1 MGVVHLA
8 QTLDGRRV
16 ALKVLRPHIVGDAE
30 ARERLAR
37 EVSSLRRVTS
47 PRVAEILDAD
57 PHGPTPYVVTRYVP
71 GLSLYHHVAEEGP
84 ISRPRPG
91 ALRRRP
97 GRRAAGRALGRGA
110 APRRQADQ
118 RADGGPLARPHR
130 LRPGP
135 AGRRPAAHPDRVPAR
150 DARVPRA
157 GDPLRRG
164 RHPRLRRARVGGHR
178 RLRRDREAAV
188 RPRPGDGRDGPRPSR
203 GARPVRCPRGDRR
216 DAARLPRAGALAAP
230 VAERGARLA
239 GRAAEAA
246 PGRATRR
253 ARAVDDAVLPVGAH
267 EHAARGGHAGH
278 RDRAPARAGPATA
291 APQ

>member
-1 MGVVHLA
+1 MTAAPQPSPELANIGPYRLLARIGEGGMGVVHLA

-57 PHGPTPYVVTRYVP
+57 PHGATPYVVTRYVP

-84 ISRPRPG
+84 I
-91 ALRRRP
+91 
-97 GRRAAGRALGRGA
+97 AGRDLVHF
-110 APRRQADQ
+110 
-118 RADGGPLARPHR
+118 ADGLADALQAVHSVGVLHRDVKPTNVLMEGRSPVLIDFGLARLADDPR
-130 LRPGP
+130 LTQTGFLLGTPGL
-135 AGRRPAAHPDRVPAR
+135 
-150 DARVPRA
+150 PRA

-216 DAARLPRAGALAAP
+216 RCC
-230 VAERGARLA
+230 
-239 GRAAEAA
+239 
-246 PGRATRR
+246 
-253 ARAVDDAVLPVGAH
+253 
-267 EHAARGGHAGH
+267 
-278 RDRAPARAGPATA
+278 ATA
-291 APQ
+291 SSRSRGSARR